1 MSVPQGQD
9 FIASELLS
17 ELKADGLRKAA
28 QIERLQNMLVCM
40 ACVSCVA
47 LLVAVTCIM
56 LAAH

>member
-28 QIERLQNMLVCM
+28 QIERLQHMLICM
-40 ACVSCVA
+40 ACVSCFA
-47 LLVAVTCIM
+47 LLTVVTGFLLCM
-56 LAAH
+56 H

>member
-28 QIERLQNMLVCM
+28 QIERLQHMLVGM
-40 ACVSCVA
+40 ACVSCFA
-47 LLVAVTCIM
+47 LLAVVAGFLLCM
-56 LAAH
+56 N